1 MMGKDIFYEPIGN
14 AVHIVLYKPEIPYNT
29 GNIIRLCANVG
40 AELHLI
46 HPLGFQL
53 TEAKL
58 RRAALDYSDLT
69 VVTEHENLED
79 YRKMYPD
86 RVFYATSARARRY
99 YSEIE
104 FGTNDSYIF
113 GPESSGITPT
123 VLDTIPTERHL
134 LIPMKPGNRSLN
146 IANVVS
152 IIAYEAWRQNSF
164 YDAGPPRTVPRIE
177 N

>member
-58 RRAALDYSDLT
+58 RRAALDYSDLSGLPNVAASGGNTGDIKFTT
-69 VVTEHENLED
+69 VGHGSGDT
-79 YRKMYPD
+79 
-86 RVFYATSARARRY
+86 
-99 YSEIE
+99 YSI
-104 FGTNDSYIF
+104 
-113 GPESSGITPT
+113 
-123 VLDTIPTERHL
+123 VLYCL
-134 LIPMKPGNRSLN
+134 KQYS
-146 IANVVS
+146 
-152 IIAYEAWRQNSF
+152 
-164 YDAGPPRTVPRIE
+164 
-177 N
+177 

>member
-99 YSEIE
+99 YSELE
-104 FGTNDSYIF
+104 FGTNDWNRLGF
-113 GPESSGITPT
+113 
-123 VLDTIPTERHL
+123 HL
-134 LIPMKPGNRSLN
+134 LS
-146 IANVVS
+146 
-152 IIAYEAWRQNSF
+152 
-164 YDAGPPRTVPRIE
+164 
-177 N
+177 